1 MKKYPT
7 SGAANKRLLSCWAC
21 CLLLAC
27 FQEMFLFVF
36 VLRRITVYFAIVL
49 NRNQVKHGL
58 KLQIFRGVFQ
68 GFIGGCESKSFHW
81 VFQPTWRSHEY
92 PKLHLQCPHVWK
104 RGKKSQGYL
113 QVIFGLEWKCMSF
126 GVWQAA
132 NDFSSKPTSK
142 GFLGSS
148 EFLSI
153 ASILIQSSQ
162 LKIQATLETY
172 WQSKCTNHLLFFSGL
187 KIYPRFNKIRSKIP
201 VCCGVFRY
209 LFVC

>member
-68 GFIGGCESKSFHW
+68 GFIGGVSQNLFTGFFSQHGAHMNTQSCISNVHMFGKGGKSPKDIFKSSLGWNESACHLGCDKPQMTSLPNPLPR
-81 VFQPTWRSHEY
+81 VF
-92 PKLHLQCPHVWK
+92 LVHLNFC
-104 RGKKSQGYL
+104 L
-113 QVIFGLEWKCMSF
+113 L
-126 GVWQAA
+126 
-132 NDFSSKPTSK
+132 
-142 GFLGSS
+142 
-148 EFLSI
+148 
-153 ASILIQSSQ
+153 
-162 LKIQATLETY
+162 
-172 WQSKCTNHLLFFSGL
+172 LLF
-187 KIYPRFNKIRSKIP
+187 
-201 VCCGVFRY
+201 
-209 LFVC
+209 